1 MASLKLSTLSVLS
14 LRNFHHIAALMT
26 PNIKRHICTTMTLHM
41 ELNPMKHIL
50 KENNIPE
57 ADKKQIEKEV
67 EEMTKDW
74 VTSGYDKTDKDEDIF
89 KSHFVSFT
97 LFTLG
102 FFPLLLFLLYTPDR
116 GLTEWSHRE
125 AFLELERRRRDGL
138 PLVDKDLVPAS
149 QVQLPSDKDLG
160 SDFKIII

>member
-1 MASLKLSTLSVLS
+1 MASLKLSALSVSS
-14 LRNFHHIAALMT
+14 LRNFHHIAALIT
-26 PNIKRHICTTMTLHM
+26 PNIKRHIYTTMAVHV

-57 ADKKQIEKEV
+57 AEKRQIEKEV
-67 EEMTKDW
+67 EELTKDW
-74 VTSGYDKTDKDEDIF
+74 TTSGYHKTDKDEDTF
-89 KSHFVSFT
+89 GSHFIPFT

-102 FFPLLLFLLYTPDR
+102 TFPLLLFFLYAPDS

-149 QVQLPSDKDLG
+149 QVQLPSDEDLG
-160 SDFKIII
+160 PDFKIIL